1 MIYRRRLII
10 NSAAASLGF
19 SLTAG
24 APRARAQGIRKSAR
38 VLVGFPPGGAP
49 DTVARLLADQMKDYA
64 PSIIVDNHPGAGG
77 RLALEA
83 LKNADADG
91 SVLGITPGE
100 LLTLLPHVYRMLNY
114 DPLRDFAPVT
124 TVCTAQ
130 FVFVVGPMV
139 PARVKT
145 LADFIGWCRANPK
158 LATFG
163 SPGAGTLPH
172 FLGASLAR
180 AAGFEFV
187 HLPYKGGV
195 QAIQDLL
202 ARQLPAAVFTL
213 AAVLALVQSGRFR
226 VLATT
231 APIRSIL
238 LPDVQTVR
246 EAGYPA
252 LESVAWIGLL
262 VPAATPA
269 NIVVALNASV
279 HHALE
284 SETLKAGLATQSLD
298 VAGSTSSEFVE
309 FIKSDT
315 RRWGELVKESGFTL
329 LE

>member
-1 MIYRRRLII
+1 MVYRRRLII
-10 NSAAASLGF
+10 GAGAAGVALSA
-19 SLTAG
+19 TAI
-24 APRARAQGIRKSAR
+24 APRAQAQAIRKPAR
-38 VLVGFPPGGAP
+38 ILVGFPPGGAP
-49 DTVARLLADQMKDYA
+49 DTVARLIAEQMKDYA

-91 SVLGITPGE
+91 SVLGIAPGD
-100 LLTLLPHVYRMLNY
+100 LITLFPHVYRVLNY

-139 PARVKT
+139 PSGVKT
-145 LADFIGWCRANPK
+145 LADFVDWCRANPK

-172 FLGASLAR
+172 FLGSSLAR
-180 AAGFEFV
+180 LAGFELV

-202 ARQLPAAVFTL
+202 AGQLPAAVFTL
-213 AAVLALVQSGRFR
+213 AAVLAHVLSGRFR
-226 VLATT
+226 ALATT
-231 APIRSIL
+231 APRRSTL
-238 LPDVQTVR
+238 FPNVQTVR

-252 LESVAWIGLL
+252 LEGVIWIGLL
-262 VPAATPA
+262 VPAATPVS
-269 NIVVALNASV
+269 IVAALNASLR
-279 HHALE
+279 HALD
-284 SETLKAGLATQSLD
+284 SDAVKAGLASQSLA
-298 VAGSTSSEFVE
+298 VAGSTPSELAE
-309 FIKSDT
+309 LIRSDT
-315 RRWGELVKESGFTL
+315 TRWGDLVKGSGFTP